1 MTQNEKLK
9 ILRKKKRILQKAV
22 RGKQRKVT
30 RNKLVLHKMSRM
42 ADLLQSYIPDRSRWR
57 DVFLITA
64 N

>member
-30 RNKLVLHKMSRM
+30 RNKRVLHNMSRM